1 MDRFFGKLN
10 WFGPKEI
17 TENHIFSLVFLV
29 IITFILCILI
39 YVAIKKQKIDKAP
52 STSVI
57 MVEGLITMGDNY
69 ASDLS
74 DHRLDKAHY
83 FTFWFS
89 SHWKQFKCCICSDR
103 CNMIYNN
110 RDRICI
116 PKN

>member
-74 DHRLDKAHY
+74 DHRLDKANPY
-83 FTFWFS
+83 FAFYFLDTLFHFLV
-89 SHWKQFKCCICSDR
+89 
-103 CNMIYNN
+103 
-110 RDRICI
+110 
-116 PKN
+116 